1 MVYFS
6 NNVFYCL
13 GANMIISA
21 KNSCLIVIDIQ
32 ERIAPAT
39 DSPREVING
48 SLDLLKAAKI
58 LSVPYILTEQYS
70 KGLGPTM
77 IDLRNE
83 LKDNY
88 KPIEKIHFS
97 CMDNEQFAS
106 ELKKINP
113 KQVIL
118 CGVETHICIL
128 QTALAL
134 KEAGYEVFVVSD
146 ATSSRKKQEELIA
159 YQRLSYDGVNIVTKE
174 MVMFEWLEKAGTPE
188 FKEISK
194 TLIK

>member
-1 MVYFS
+1 M
-6 NNVFYCL
+6 
-13 GANMIISA
+13 GENMIISA
-21 KNSCLIVIDIQ
+21 KKSCLVVIDVQ

-48 SLDLLKAAKI
+48 SVDLLKAAKI
-58 LSVPYILTEQYS
+58 LSVPFIITEQYP

-77 IDLRNE
+77 IDLRQE
-83 LKDNY
+83 LGEDY
-88 KPIEKIHFS
+88 APIEKIHFS
-97 CMDNEQFAS
+97 CMNDDKFAA
-106 ELKKINP
+106 KINEIKP
-113 KQVIL
+113 AQVIL
-118 CGVETHICIL
+118 CGVESHICVL
-128 QTALAL
+128 QTALSL
-134 KEAGYEVFVVSD
+134 KEAGYEVFVVSN

-159 YQRLSYDGVNIVTKE
+159 YQRLSYEGVSIVTKE